1 MGTFL
6 ENRNITYKTINDICL
21 NHAETKSSSFSGDVH
36 IIFNKAKSSDKERFM
51 EMIDHLI
58 GLDRILISDK
68 NYVYNVHEF
77 GNSLDKK
84 KAYAE
89 KFCQLC
95 NDIGIATTSKLLP
108 YRPSAQEQLLN
119 FYHNN

>member
-1 MGTFL
+1 LGTFL

-89 KFCQLC
+89 KFCELC